1 MQLRVA
7 FTAADVANTR
17 FALSPLWEVVASVRV
32 LKAPGEHA
40 LNRPWYEAA
49 SRRLDRS
56 GLDWRLLSDLVPV
69 PTVSIPAFVCPPP
82 VTPAPGIDLELST
95 MRATPHDLVRD
106 DLDRMREPRTP
117 RLAELYADPQR
128 GLARLADVIAA
139 FWDTA
144 LAPYWPRIA
153 NLLHGDVLYR
163 ARLLAEHGPGHLFN
177 DLDPKISWDGDT
189 LTVARRQV
197 GKDARLAGRGL
208 LLVPSVFTYP
218 RLFSI
223 TSERWQPTL
232 RYPPRGIATLWQP
245 TEGVAPEALAAV
257 VGRARA
263 SLLAGLDTPAPT
275 KVLAV
280 RTGLTPGGVSQHLTA
295 MRAAGLVSAHRTGR
309 FVLYARTDAGESLVH
324 AAAGGQS

>member
-1 MQLRVA
+1 MLMRVA

-32 LKAPGEHA
+32 LKAPAEHT
-40 LNRPWYEAA
+40 LHRPWYDAA
-49 SRRLDRS
+49 SARLDRS
-56 GLDWRLLSDLVPV
+56 GLDWRLLADLVPV
-69 PTVSIPAFVCPPP
+69 PTVTIPAFVCPPP
-82 VTPAPGIDLELST
+82 VTPSPDIDLELST
-95 MRATPHDLVRD
+95 MRATPHDRVRD
-106 DLDRMREPRTP
+106 DLDRMTGPRTS
-117 RLAELYADPQR
+117 RLAELHADPER

-139 FWDTA
+139 FWDTV

-153 NLLHGDVLYR
+153 SLLAGDVLYR

-177 DLDPKISWDGDT
+177 DLDPNVGWDGDT
-189 LTVARRQV
+189 LTVSRRKAP
-197 GKDARLAGRGL
+197 KDATLDGRGL

-223 TSERWQPTL
+223 TSELWQPTL
-232 RYPPRGIATLWQP
+232 RYPPRGIATLWERDRTP
-245 TEGVAPEALAAV
+245 VPDALAAV

-263 SLLAGLDTPAPT
+263 LLLTELEAPAPT
-275 KVLAV
+275 KDLAV

-309 FVLYARTDAGESLVH
+309 YVLYARTSVAEALVR
-324 AAAGGQS
+324 AQP